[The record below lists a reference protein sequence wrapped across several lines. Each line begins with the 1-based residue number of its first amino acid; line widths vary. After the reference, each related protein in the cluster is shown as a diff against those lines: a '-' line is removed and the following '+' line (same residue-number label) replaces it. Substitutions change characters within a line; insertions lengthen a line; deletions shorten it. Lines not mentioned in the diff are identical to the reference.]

1 MKHPFKTTRL
11 LPLGLVTILLC
22 GAVDLA
28 MAQDNQAKV
37 KVGEKAPEFTLQDQD
52 GKKVALKELIKKK
65 PTALVFYRSAD
76 W

>member
-1 MKHPFKTTRL
+1 MKRPFGATRRRL
-11 LPLGLVTILLC
+11 LGLVAILLF
-22 GAVDLA
+22 GTVDLA